1 MLTSEQH
8 RCSNEKRNFSAEFK
22 RESAQLVVDQ
32 KYTVADAAKAMD
44 VGLST
49 MTRWVKQLRDERQG
63 KTPKASP
70 ITPEQIEIRK
80 LRKKLQRIEMEN
92 EILKK
97 GGVLRKAVRLRYA
110 FIRDNT
116 CCWPVRL
123 LCRVLDVHPS
133 GFYAWLQ
140 QPHSQRHQ
148 ADLRLT
154 GQIKQFWLESGCV
167 YGYRKIHLD
176 LRDSG
181 QQCGVNRVWRLMK
194 RVGIKAQVGYRSPRA
209 RKGEASIMSPNRLQR
224 QFNPDAPDERWVT
237 DITYIRTHE
246 GWLYLAVVVD
256 LFSRKIIGWSM
267 QSRMTKDIVLN
278 ALLMAVWRRN
288 PEKQVLVHSDQGS
301 QYTSHE
307 WQSFLK
313 SHGLEGS
320 MSRRGN
326 CHDNAVAESFFQ
338 LLKRERIK
346 KKIYGMREEA
356 RSDIFDYIEMFY
368 NSKRRHGSSEQMSPT
383 EYENQYYQRLG
394 SV

>member
-1 MLTSEQH
+1 MSG
-8 RCSNEKRNFSAEFK
+8 KRYPEEFK
-22 RESAQLVVDQ
+22 IEA
-32 KYTVADAAKAMD
+32 
-44 VGLST
+44 
-49 MTRWVKQLRDERQG
+49 VKQVIDRGHSVSSVATRLDITTHSLYAWIKKYGPDSSTNKEQSDAQAEIRRLQKELKRVTDERD
-63 KTPKASP
+63 
-70 ITPEQIEIRK
+70 IF
-80 LRKKLQRIEMEN
+80 KKSR
-92 EILKK
+92 
-97 GGVLRKAVRLRYA
+97 GVLRKAVRLRYA
-110 FIRDNT
+110 FIRDNS

-133 GFYAWLQ
+133 GFYAWFK
-140 QPHSQRHQ
+140 QPYSQRHQ
-148 ADLRLT
+148 VDLRLT

-181 QQCGVNRVWRLMK
+181 QQCGVNRVWRLMN
-194 RVGIKAQVGYRSPRA
+194 RAGIKAQVGYRSPRA
-209 RKGEASIMSPNRLQR
+209 RKGEASIVSPNRLQR
-224 QFNPDAPDERWVT
+224 QFNPDAPDKRWVT
-237 DITYIRTHE
+237 DITYVRTHE

-288 PEKQVLVHSDQGS
+288 PQKQVLVHSDQGS

-346 KKIYGMREEA
+346 KKIYGTREKA

-368 NSKRRHGSSEQMSPT
+368 NSKRRHGSSNQMSPT

>member
-1 MLTSEQH
+1 MS
-8 RCSNEKRNFSAEFK
+8 SKRYPEEFK
-22 RESAQLVVDQ
+22 IEAVKQVVDRGYSVASVATRLDITTHSLYAWIKKYGPDSSTNKEQSDVQAEIRRLQ
-32 KYTVADAAKAMD
+32 KELKRVT
-44 VGLST
+44 
-49 MTRWVKQLRDERQG
+49 DERD
-63 KTPKASP
+63 
-70 ITPEQIEIRK
+70 IF
-80 LRKKLQRIEMEN
+80 KKSR
-92 EILKK
+92 
-97 GGVLRKAVRLRYA
+97 GVLRKAVRLRYA

-209 RKGEASIMSPNRLQR
+209 RKGEASIVSPNRLQR
-224 QFNPDAPDERWVT
+224 QFNPDAPNERWVT

-346 KKIYGMREEA
+346 KKIYGTREEA

-368 NSKRRHGSSEQMSPT
+368 NSKRRHGSSDQISPT

>member
-1 MLTSEQH
+1 MSG
-8 RCSNEKRNFSAEFK
+8 KRYPEEFK
-22 RESAQLVVDQ
+22 TEAVKQVVDRGYSVASVATRLDITTHSLYAWIKKYGPDSSTNKEQSDAQAEIRRLQ
-32 KYTVADAAKAMD
+32 KELKRVT
-44 VGLST
+44 
-49 MTRWVKQLRDERQG
+49 DERD
-63 KTPKASP
+63 
-70 ITPEQIEIRK
+70 IF
-80 LRKKLQRIEMEN
+80 KKSR
-92 EILKK
+92 
-97 GGVLRKAVRLRYA
+97 GVLRKAVRLRYA
-110 FIRDNT
+110 FIRDNS

-209 RKGEASIMSPNRLQR
+209 RKGEASIVSPNRLQR

-288 PEKQVLVHSDQGS
+288 PQKQVLVHSDQGS

-346 KKIYGMREEA
+346 KKIYGTREEA

-368 NSKRRHGSSEQMSPT
+368 NSKRRHGSSDQMSPT
-383 EYENQYYQRLG
+383 EYEKQYYQRLG